1 MGKGGR
7 GGGCLYHNCF
17 HEAVKKLLKCYSSSS
32 RRWWHPVSRN
42 SAGILLLCSSD
53 KVNKAICERVRE
65 SDESTEYYAI
75 VIVIAAQSQLA
86 RENALKISG
95 QLVVRKE
102 KERKERKREKKNGRE
117 MRIKIRFIRHM
128 PEISVA
134 RLERDLA
141 RYVLCIRKHLSPF
154 TTHGSESHE
163 MRFILILTH
172 AAYHTW

>member
-1 MGKGGR
+1 M
-7 GGGCLYHNCF
+7 
-17 HEAVKKLLKCYSSSS
+17 
-32 RRWWHPVSRN
+32 
-42 SAGILLLCSSD
+42 
-53 KVNKAICERVRE
+53 NKAICERVRE

-102 KERKERKREKKNGRE
+102 KERIERKKEKKNGRE

-134 RLERDLA
+134 RLERELA
-141 RYVLCIRKHLSPF
+141 RYVLCIRKYLSPF

-172 AAYHTW
+172 SAYHSW